1 MRAACLTRLFCRKLF
16 PSGALHC
23 EPSAAIQ
30 RELLTCGVSVQEGNL
45 VQLHNAGLS
54 AEVAEERGSGGGAG
68 WGGDK
73 RAPERGEC
81 CSAGRSVSGEA
92 ALMEN

>member
-54 AEVAEERGSGGGAG
+54 AEVAEERGSGGVGVG
-68 WGGDK
+68 WGATKGLQRGASVALLAEVFQVK
-73 RAPERGEC
+73 R
-81 CSAGRSVSGEA
+81 
-92 ALMEN
+92 L